1 MQVSNLTL
9 LLSSLVGVFSAV
21 AAGIGLFV
29 RGEGEPFT
37 FTTLRGQEAKIYGRG
52 LYRYDSLFIGAG
64 YKGQDTVVL
73 AGGVPLL
80 ALSVVLYERGTL
92 IGQLMLTGVLGYF
105 LYIYAS
111 MALGAAYNRLFLLYT
126 MIFSLGLYTFL
137 QLFSSVN
144 TDAIAAAIPAGLP
157 REALAAFMIVAGAV
171 TLVVWGGP
179 MVAALLKDGPPDRL
193 DSYTTIVTYAL
204 DLAVITPATFLCAI
218 QVLGDEPLGYVI
230 AAPLLT
236 IIILLAPQ
244 ILLSTLFQRSA
255 GVPFTR
261 GEMIGPVAGFLVLG
275 LIAVWIFVQIISG
288 VSRVG

>member
-1 MQVSNLTL
+1 
-9 LLSSLVGVFSAV
+9 
-21 AAGIGLFV
+21 
-29 RGEGEPFT
+29 
-37 FTTLRGQEAKIYGRG
+37 
-52 LYRYDSLFIGAG
+52 
-64 YKGQDTVVL
+64 
-73 AGGVPLL
+73 
-80 ALSVVLYERGTL
+80 
-92 IGQLMLTGVLGYF
+92 
-105 LYIYAS
+105 
-111 MALGAAYNRLFLLYT
+111 
-126 MIFSLGLYTFL
+126 
-137 QLFSSVN
+137 
-144 TDAIAAAIPAGLP
+144 
-157 REALAAFMIVAGAV
+157 
-171 TLVVWGGP
+171 